1 MSRAVFVLILWL
13 CVGGPLAAQELPALY
28 DVTGVAADD
37 QLNIRAA
44 PEASAPVIGA
54 LAPGQ
59 THVEVT
65 AINEAGTWG
74 RLVLGEQAGWA
85 SLAYLTAQPGSAMPD
100 AGEVTCFGT
109 EPFWSYHVTAGDT
122 ATWSAIDDEVA
133 TLKSG
138 PFRRADARFEP
149 FISVAGGPG
158 QQAVLVM
165 QTDPQC
171 SDGMSDALYGLSA
184 VLVLSGRLERAVSG
198 CCSLA
203 PR

>member
-1 MSRAVFVLILWL
+1 MLRAVFLLMVSIWAS
-13 CVGGPLAAQELPALY
+13 GPLAAQEVPALY
-28 DVTGVAADD
+28 DVTGVATDD
-37 QLNIRAA
+37 QLNVRAA

-54 LAPGQ
+54 LSHSQ

-65 AINEAGTWG
+65 AVNEAGTWG
-74 RLVLGEQAGWA
+74 RVVLGEQTGWA
-85 SLAYLTAQPGSAMPD
+85 SLAYLTVQPESAMPD

-109 EPFWSYHVTAGDT
+109 EPFWSYHVDAGDT
-122 ATWSAIDDEVA
+122 ATWSAIDDEA
-133 TLKSG
+133 LTLKSG

-149 FISVAGGPG
+149 FISAAGAPG

-165 QTDPQC
+165 QKDPQC